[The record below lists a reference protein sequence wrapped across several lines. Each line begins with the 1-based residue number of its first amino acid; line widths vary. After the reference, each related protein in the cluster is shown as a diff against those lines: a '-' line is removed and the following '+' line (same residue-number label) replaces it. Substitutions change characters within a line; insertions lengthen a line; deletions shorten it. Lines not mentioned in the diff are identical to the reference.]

1 MDEGGAG
8 LGQGEK
14 EGQAGGELLAA
25 GGVVRS
31 SPQTLHDVAGGCHL
45 PLPEGDDGGLAL
57 FPPHH
62 VPTLLPQTLA
72 TRPSSS
78 PPLPTMGLNITC
90 LQLQELWSFKYSLLS
105 AIKRSCLSLEKLV
118 VLMTCKEVVGAVA
131 QIC

>member
-1 MDEGGAG
+1 VDEGGAG

-31 SPQTLHDVAGGCHL
+31 STQTLHDVAGGCHL

-62 VPTLLPQTLA
+62 LAHWPQDRAAHRLF
-72 TRPSSS
+72 
-78 PPLPTMGLNITC
+78 PPLGSTSHVFKLKNFGLSNNPSGV
-90 LQLQELWSFKYSLLS
+90 QSNAPASAWRSWS
-105 AIKRSCLSLEKLV
+105 C
-118 VLMTCKEVVGAVA
+118 
-131 QIC
+131 